1 MNISM
6 VREKKET
13 DSIGIKRIGKKER
26 KKDRKRV
33 KRELRI
39 KRTNHVDKPFEGRKR
54 VIFNSL

>member
-26 KKDRKRV
+26 KKERQK
-33 KRELRI
+33 KSETRI
-39 KRTNHVDKPFEGRKR
+39 EDKKDKPCRQT
-54 VIFNSL
+54 I